1 MLAPELLIETSIM
14 ETMQKPLFS
23 MKKRLLLSAAIAF
36 SVVATGFTDHKVQA
50 LPLQV
55 AQAQAPQINLSDAQ
69 KAQLKKVQQDTDQKI
84 GAILTAEQKK
94 EIQTARQEKRQPKI
108 TLTQQQQQQIQA
120 VRQNTEAQVAKIL
133 TKEQIEQIQKM
144 QMQRQR

>member
-1 MLAPELLIETSIM
+1 
-14 ETMQKPLFS
+14 

-36 SVVATGFTDHKVQA
+36 SVVSTGFVNPGVQA
-50 LPLQV
+50 LPGPV

-69 KAQLKKVQQDTDQKI
+69 KAQLQKVQQETDQKI

-108 TLTQQQQQQIQA
+108 TLTQQQEQQIQA

-133 TKEQIEQIQKM
+133 TKDQIEQIQKM